1 MRTRITFFGAVALVL
16 TLGAAVPQFG
26 QDAATAS
33 SDADGAKHSLAIKLL
48 RAINTAELA
57 YRTNYGSYARWED
70 LASSR
75 EFTNLGTSLPAGNQ
89 ARLADAH
96 FSEGPEILPGW
107 SLRLD
112 VTHGGEGYDLLLED
126 TTDKTAATQQQP
138 TSVASSGKAKRSTAR
153 FEFDV
158 KTKSKTSRAHT
169 PTRSLGS

>member
-1 MRTRITFFGAVALVL
+1 MEENPMRTGITFFGAVALVL
-16 TLGAAVPQFG
+16 TMGAAVPQFG

-33 SDADGAKHSLAIKLL
+33 SDADGAKHSLAIKVL

-126 TTDKTAATQQQP
+126 TTDKTCGYAAATDERGLVRQ
-138 TSVASSGKAKRSTAR
+138 SKAIDCSI
-153 FEFDV
+153 
-158 KTKSKTSRAHT
+158 
-169 PTRSLGS
+169 

>member
-33 SDADGAKHSLAIKLL
+33 SDADGAKHSLAIKVL

-112 VTHGGEGYDLLLED
+112 VTHGGEGYDLLP
-126 TTDKTAATQQQP
+126 TNVQAPAKASAKT
-138 TSVASSGKAKRSTAR
+138 GSTAR
-153 FEFDV
+153 TEGGGGG
-158 KTKSKTSRAHT
+158 KIIIGPGPAASKKS
-169 PTRSLGS
+169 TR